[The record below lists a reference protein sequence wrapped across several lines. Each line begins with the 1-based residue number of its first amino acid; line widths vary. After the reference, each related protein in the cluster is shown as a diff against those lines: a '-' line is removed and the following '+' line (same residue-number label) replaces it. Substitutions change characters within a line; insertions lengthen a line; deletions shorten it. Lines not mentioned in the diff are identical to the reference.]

1 MRLVGAT
8 DRFIQAPM
16 ISKASYQGFYSSIIA
31 IFMLIG
37 AIQFTQSNSPN
48 SLNIQDLKT
57 IGIIFLIIFIFGILL
72 SVLSTY
78 FAVKKYIKLNENE
91 LYN

>member
-1 MRLVGAT
+1 MILVGET
-8 DRFIQAPM
+8 DRYIHAPM